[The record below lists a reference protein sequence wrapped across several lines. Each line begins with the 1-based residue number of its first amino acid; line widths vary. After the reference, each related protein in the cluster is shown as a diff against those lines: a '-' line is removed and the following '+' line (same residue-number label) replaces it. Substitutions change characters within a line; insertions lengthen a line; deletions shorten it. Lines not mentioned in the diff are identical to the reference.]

1 LAVHQAVL
9 FENIILERAGGGI
22 MKRDLDTVREIL
34 REISDA
40 PGKPDQ
46 GVLVKGKSP
55 EETQK
60 ILTMW
65 HC

>member
-1 LAVHQAVL
+1 
-9 FENIILERAGGGI
+9 
-22 MKRDLDTVREIL
+22 MKRELDTVREIL

-40 PGKPDQ
+40 PGPDKAFSS
-46 GVLVKGKSP
+46 KGKSP

>member
-1 LAVHQAVL
+1 
-9 FENIILERAGGGI
+9 
-22 MKRDLDTVREIL
+22 MKRELDTVREIL
-34 REISDA
+34 RDISDA
-40 PGKPDQ
+40 PGPDQ
-46 GVLVKGKSP
+46 GVLVNGKSP